1 MDGVSSSTASP
12 TEGLRERRKRRT
24 RERIVAEGLRLFTQQ
39 GYSATTCEQIAAAA
53 EVSPATF
60 YRYFPSKED
69 VVLRDEYDPLL
80 VAALEQRPADEHP
93 VDSMI
98 RAIGDVLA
106 GGDQTDAEVIR
117 ARTRLILDTPALRA
131 RLYEQNRETRAV
143 LTEPL
148 ARRLGQAPDAVGVQV
163 LGAAIVAALEVG
175 VERWAQQGGDL
186 ADRLTQALQA
196 LRDAGASS

>member
-1 MDGVSSSTASP
+1 MDGVSSSTAGP
-12 TEGLRERRKRRT
+12 VEGLRERRKRRT
-24 RERIVAEGLRLFTQQ
+24 RERIVAEGLRLFAEQ

-93 VDSMI
+93 IDSVI
-98 RAIGDVLA
+98 GAIGDVLVA
-106 GGDQTDAEVIR
+106 GDPQETDVIR

-131 RLYEQNRETRAV
+131 RLHEQNRATRAV
-143 LTEPL
+143 IAEPL
-148 ARRLGQAPDAVGVQV
+148 ARRLGKAADAVEVQV
-163 LGAAIVAALEVG
+163 LGAAVVAALEVG
-175 VERWAQQGGDL
+175 VERWAEQGGDL
-186 ADRLTQALQA
+186 AGCLTEALRA